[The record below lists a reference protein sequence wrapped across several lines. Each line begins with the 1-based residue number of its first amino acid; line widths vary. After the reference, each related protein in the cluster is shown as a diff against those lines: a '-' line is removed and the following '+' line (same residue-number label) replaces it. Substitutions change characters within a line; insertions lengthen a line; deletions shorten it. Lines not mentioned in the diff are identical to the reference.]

1 MPALALLLATL
12 ALMLA
17 AGSAAAARPHLT
29 IAVKPAAAEEGTTV
43 KVSGR
48 VKGHLDAPT
57 ARYLVS
63 LQSTAK
69 GKFATVASTRLDGHH
84 FALRTVVPAGR
95 PAVHLRLRLSRGD
108 SELGQTKPWKLA
120 IRARPAAPPTPS
132 TPAPAPTPG
141 AKTVVLSPASVL
153 AAPAPGSAGTLRL
166 TGVSGLNPGDV
177 IAVGI
182 GPNTPTGF
190 LGRALAVSQQGAE
203 LLVETVPAELPE
215 ALPEGEFDQELEP
228 GELDSATAALRGPR
242 TAGTAGAVVQ
252 HVDAALECS
261 TGAEV
266 HVSGRVTVHPKIEIG
281 GSWGFFSGLHAK
293 FIGSI
298 RASTEL
304 EASAE
309 AAASCAVGPQT
320 LFERS
325 LDAIEFWVGPIPVVV
340 VPVLSASISAEG
352 DVEASVATE
361 LHASLTAKAGL
372 KYDHGNIHPVAEFEK
387 SWGWTPPEP
396 HGSARLE
403 AKVSPTIDLLIYGI
417 GGPSATFNAGL
428 ALAATTEPTPSWA
441 LTAPVSLTA
450 TLSIPA
456 LDISTGNWTVFQD
469 SFPIAEG

>member
-1 MPALALLLATL
+1 MR
-12 ALMLA
+12 M
-17 AGSAAAARPHLT
+17 
-29 IAVKPAAAEEGTTV
+29 
-43 KVSGR
+43 
-48 VKGHLDAPT
+48 D
-57 ARYLVS
+57 
-63 LQSTAK
+63 
-69 GKFATVASTRLDGHH
+69 
-84 FALRTVVPAGR
+84 VPAGLR
-95 PAVHLRLRLSRGD
+95 GVHLRLRLR
-108 SELGQTKPWKLA
+108 LGTSQVAQTKPWKLA
-120 IRARPAAPPTPS
+120 IRARPTAPDPPPATTPP
-132 TPAPAPTPG
+132 PAPG
-141 AKTVVLSPASVL
+141 SKTVVLSPASVL
-153 AAPAPGSAGTLRL
+153 AAPAPGTPGLLRL
-166 TGVSGLNPGDV
+166 SGVSGLNPGDI

-182 GPNTPTGF
+182 GPHTPTGF

-203 LLVETVPAELPE
+203 LIVETVPAELPE
-215 ALPEGEFDQELEP
+215 ALPEGEFDQELETV
-228 GELDSATAALRGPR
+228 ELDSANPMAYRSGTGPR
-242 TAGTAGAVVQ
+242 TAGIPGAVVQ
-252 HVDAALECS
+252 RVDAALECS
-261 TGAEV
+261 AGAEV
-266 HVSGRVTVHPKIEIG
+266 HVSGRVAVHPKIEIG

-309 AAASCAVGPQT
+309 AAAACEVGPQT
-320 LFERS
+320 LFERN

-340 VPVLSASISAEG
+340 VPVVSASISAEG
-352 DVEASVATE
+352 DVEASVSTE

-387 SWGWTPPEP
+387 TWGWTPPEP
-396 HGSARLE
+396 HGTARLE

-428 ALAATTEPTPSWA
+428 ALEASTAPTPSWA

>member
-1 MPALALLLATL
+1 VEARDPRPPD
-12 ALMLA
+12 
-17 AGSAAAARPHLT
+17 GARPATRHDS
-29 IAVKPAAAEEGTTV
+29 TTR
-43 KVSGR
+43 SGLEDR
-48 VKGHLDAPT
+48 RPLPRLG
-57 ARYLVS
+57 ARRP
-63 LQSTAK
+63 
-69 GKFATVASTRLDGHH
+69 GPWNPRL
-84 FALRTVVPAGR
+84 
-95 PAVHLRLRLSRGD
+95 LRLS
-108 SELGQTKPWKLA
+108 
-120 IRARPAAPPTPS
+120 
-132 TPAPAPTPG
+132 
-141 AKTVVLSPASVL
+141 
-153 AAPAPGSAGTLRL
+153 
-166 TGVSGLNPGDV
+166 GVSGLNPGDI

-203 LLVETVPAELPE
+203 LIVETVPAELPE
-215 ALPEGEFDQELEP
+215 ALPEGEFDQELETV
-228 GELDSATAALRGPR
+228 ELDSANPIAYRSGNGPR
-242 TAGTAGAVVQ
+242 TAGIPGAVVQ
-252 HVDAALECS
+252 RVDAALECS
-261 TGAEV
+261 AGAEV
-266 HVSGRVTVHPKIEIG
+266 HVSGRVAVHPKIEIG

-309 AAASCAVGPQT
+309 AAAACEVGPQT

-340 VPVLSASISAEG
+340 VPVVSASISAEG
-352 DVEASVATE
+352 DVEASVSTE

-387 SWGWTPPEP
+387 TWGWTPPEP
-396 HGSARLE
+396 HGTARLE
-403 AKVSPTIDLLIYGI
+403 AKVSPTIDLLIYGF

-428 ALAATTEPTPSWA
+428 ALEASTAPTPSWA